1 MNWVATAPN
10 ATRTGKNVV
19 IVNGQ
24 GVIDEIMTGAV
35 SSLIS
40 SSKLFGESKVTIV
53 TTLTRSEEAKIST
66 RATEQLVQ
74 KGVNLG
80 KILQN
85 LSPKYGGIGGGH
97 AIAAGATIPAGG
109 LDKFLADL
117 EKSVD
122 DMMP

>member
-1 MNWVATAPN
+1 MNWVTTAPN
-10 ATRTGKNVV
+10 AVRTGKYVV
-19 IVNGQ
+19 LVNGQ
-24 GVIDEIMTGAV
+24 GVIDESMTGAV

-40 SSKLFGESKVTIV
+40 SSKLFGESKVTVV
-53 TTLTRSEEAKIST
+53 TTLTKSGEAKIST

-85 LSPKYGGIGGGH
+85 LSPKYSGVGGGH
-97 AIAAGATIPAGG
+97 AIAAGATIPSTD
-109 LDKFLADL
+109 LDKFLGDL

-122 DMMP
+122 EVLR